1 MKSLPLALAFLT
13 RLPVPAVDPDPL
25 AMGRSL
31 AWYPL
36 VGALIG
42 ALLAGAA
49 ALLVTCLPA
58 APGVTAVLI
67 VAFWAWLTGGLHL
80 DGLADTADAA
90 AAGGDR
96 TRRLAVLQDP
106 RAGPAGVVAVV
117 LVLLAKYAA
126 LTQLLQAGAAITAL
140 VIAPVIGRSLVV
152 AAFLTTPYVRAGGL
166 GEALA
171 RHHDRRACLTGLAL
185 TVIGLGVLAGP
196 AAALV
201 LVLSN
206 AALLLYWRRS
216 ALRDLG
222 GCTGDLA
229 GALVEVGEILT
240 LLGCMAVLAPS
251 VR

>member
-1 MKSLPLALAFLT
+1 MKGLPLAVAFLT
-13 RLPVPAVDPDPL
+13 RLPVPAVDPDPP
-25 AMGRSL
+25 AAGRSL

-42 ALLAGAA
+42 VLLAGAA
-49 ALLVTCLPA
+49 ALLGACLPA
-58 APGVTAVLI
+58 APGVTAVL
-67 VAFWAWLTGGLHL
+67 VVVLWAWLTGGLHL

-96 TRRLAVLQDP
+96 TRRLAVLKDP
-106 RAGPAGVVAVV
+106 SVGPAGVVAVV
-117 LVLLAKYAA
+117 LILLAKYAA
-126 LTQLLQAGAAITAL
+126 LTYLLPAGAAMTAL

-152 AAFLTTPYVRAGGL
+152 AAFMSTPYVRAGGL

-171 RHHDRRACLTGLAL
+171 RHHDRPACLAGLAL

-196 AAALV
+196 AATLV

-206 AALLLYWRRS
+206 AALLLYWRRG
-216 ALRDLG
+216 AMRDLG

-229 GALVEVGEILT
+229 GALVERAET
-240 LLGCMAVLAPS
+240 LSLICLVVTTGSAG
-251 VR
+251 

>member
-1 MKSLPLALAFLT
+1 MKGLLLALAFLT

-25 AMGRSL
+25 AVGHSL
-31 AWYPL
+31 AWYPF

-42 ALLAGAA
+42 ALLAGVAT
-49 ALLVTCLPA
+49 LLGACLPA
-58 APGVTAVLI
+58 APGVTAVLM

-126 LTQLLQAGAAITAL
+126 LAHLLPAGGAMIAL

-152 AAFLTTPYVRAGGL
+152 AAFMSTPYVRAGGL

-171 RHHDRRACLTGLAL
+171 RHHDRRACLAGLAL

-196 AAALV
+196 AAALA

-216 ALRDLG
+216 ALRDFG
-222 GCTGDLA
+222 GFTGDLA
-229 GALVEVGEILT
+229 GALVERAET
-240 LLGCMAVLAPS
+240 LSLICLVVMTGSAG
-251 VR
+251 

>member
-1 MKSLPLALAFLT
+1 MKGLPLALAFLT
-13 RLPVPAVDPDPL
+13 RLPVPAIDHDPV
-25 AMGRSL
+25 AVGRSL

-42 ALLAGAA
+42 TLLAGAT
-49 ALLVTCLPA
+49 ALLDACLAA

-96 TRRLAVLQDP
+96 ARRLAVLQDP
-106 RAGPAGVVAVV
+106 RTGPAGVVAVV

-126 LTQLLQAGAAITAL
+126 LAHLLPAGGAMIAL
-140 VIAPVIGRSLVV
+140 VIAPVIGRSVVV
-152 AAFLTTPYVRAGGL
+152 AAFMSTPYVRAGGL

-171 RHHDRRACLTGLAL
+171 RHHDRRACLAGLAL
-185 TVIGLGVLAGP
+185 AMIGLGVLTGLP
-196 AAALV
+196 VALI

-206 AALLLYWRRS
+206 AALLLYWRWKAS
-216 ALRDLG
+216 RDFG
-222 GCTGDLA
+222 GFTGDLA
-229 GALVEVGEILT
+229 GALVERAET
-240 LLGCMAVLAPS
+240 LSLICLVVMTGPGG
-251 VR
+251 